1 MPLLKKTFLFLSLSF
16 LAGCA
21 SQAAVVPTVGTVT
34 SCDSISRSK
43 VTTGLVFPCLDG
55 KSALHFSALRGPLI
69 VNVWG
74 SWCAPCKEEVPII
87 RSFYEKANSQLH
99 ILGIDVEEARPA
111 DGRAF
116 IVENGM
122 TWPNVIDP
130 DGRSRGFF
138 GMGVPVTWFIDSK
151 GVVVYKKIGAMRS
164 ESELRDLTLRYLNIA
179 VG

>member
-1 MPLLKKTFLFLSLSF
+1 MSLLKRTFALLL
-16 LAGCA
+16 LGLLTGCD
-21 SQAAVVPTVGTVT
+21 SQAAVVPTVGTVA
-34 SCDSISRSK
+34 SCDSISRSN
-43 VTTGLVFPCLDG
+43 VATGLVFPCLDG

-74 SWCAPCKEEVPII
+74 SWCAPCKDEVPII
-87 RSFYEKANSQLH
+87 RSFYAKTKSQLQV
-99 ILGIDVEEARPA
+99 LGVDVEEARPSE
-111 DGRAF
+111 GTAF

-122 TWPNVIDP
+122 TWPSVIDP

-151 GVVVYKKIGAMRS
+151 GAVVHKKIGAIQS
-164 ESELRDLTLRYLNIA
+164 ERELRDLTLQYLNIA

>member
-1 MPLLKKTFLFLSLSF
+1 MILLKRTGVFLLVGF
-16 LAGCA
+16 LAGCS
-21 SQAAVVPTVGTVT
+21 SQASVVPMLGTVT
-34 SCDSISRSK
+34 SCDSIIRSN
-43 VTTGLVFPCLDG
+43 VATGLVFPCLDG

-87 RSFYEKANSQLH
+87 RSFYAKAKSQFQ
-99 ILGIDVEEARPA
+99 ILGVDVEEAKPS
-111 DGRAF
+111 DGTAF

-130 DGRSRGFF
+130 DGRSRGYF
-138 GMGVPVTWFIDSK
+138 GMGVPVTWFIDSN
-151 GVVVYKKIGAMRS
+151 GVIVHKKIGAVQS
-164 ESELRDLTLRYLNIA
+164 ERELRDLTLKYLRIA